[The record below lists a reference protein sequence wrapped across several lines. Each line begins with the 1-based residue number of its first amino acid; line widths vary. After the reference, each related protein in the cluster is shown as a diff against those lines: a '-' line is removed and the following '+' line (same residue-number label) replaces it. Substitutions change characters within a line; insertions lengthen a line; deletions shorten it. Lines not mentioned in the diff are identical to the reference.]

1 MSYCL
6 PIKVLYL
13 MRNLIVLFSLDYWL
27 QPPTGLYWCAFH
39 TGLVRSGQSCY
50 MPYFQFAI
58 SIVLSP
64 IYPEFSTLRGE

>member
-1 MSYCL
+1 M
-6 PIKVLYL
+6 
-13 MRNLIVLFSLDYWL
+13 VLFGSGYWL
-27 QPPTGLYWCAFH
+27 QPPNDLYWRAFH

-50 MPYFQFAI
+50 MPYFQFVI